1 MTLKLF
7 LVMLI
12 AITTFVPLLL
22 QEGFSQNNDTQQQ
35 LTTTAGAAAEP
46 NSTSSTDCKSIAS
59 QIGSNA
65 FPIQNPD
72 PEICDISIIRNS
84 PQIVDQ
90 DGTILNKFLVANTL
104 VEIMGHSNVAT
115 SSNSSSNNG
124 TGSTL
129 NASSAESNRQ
139 NVVAMVEL
147 ALLQTELKPVLNL
160 ISKTNWTIVAIHNHA
175 LLENPDTIFVH
186 ADAKGTLANIIYPIK
201 EVLAFQQQQQQQQ
214 QQEQKQPQQQSA
226 NQTDNATK
234 QGQPQQRNQNQ
245 GLSLDLTTPTIG
257 NLSGGDKKGTLD
269 LDFNKSTISGIAK
282 VNEPP
287 AKDKVYEGWLED
299 KGDAS
304 GYRLSL
310 GKFDG
315 TGTLA
320 INQTMVN
327 PYTYTVFYVT
337 AEPVKDLDPRP
348 SDIVVA
354 TELPEPFGQ

>member
-115 SSNSSSNNG
+115 SSGNSSNSSSNNG

-186 ADAKGTLANIIYPIK
+186 ADAKGTLANIIFPIK
-201 EVLAFQQQQQQQQ
+201 EVLAFQQQQQ
-214 QQEQKQPQQQSA
+214 EQKQSA

-234 QGQPQQRNQNQ
+234 QGQQQNQ
-245 GLSLDLTTPTIG
+245 SNKTENPLAEIGEKIGEVLTGGGG
-257 NLSGGDKKGTLD
+257 NENKK
-269 LDFNKSTISGIAK
+269 
-282 VNEPP
+282 
-287 AKDKVYEGWLED
+287 
-299 KGDAS
+299 
-304 GYRLSL
+304 
-310 GKFDG
+310 
-315 TGTLA
+315 
-320 INQTMVN
+320 
-327 PYTYTVFYVT
+327 
-337 AEPVKDLDPRP
+337 
-348 SDIVVA
+348 
-354 TELPEPFGQ
+354 

>member
-12 AITTFVPLLL
+12 AITMFVPLLL
-22 QEGFSQNNDTQQQ
+22 QEGFSQKNDTQQQ
-35 LTTTAGAAAEP
+35 LTTTAGAAVEP

-65 FPIQNPD
+65 FPIQNPN

-115 SSNSSSNNG
+115 SSGNSSNNSSNNG

-129 NASSAESNRQ
+129 NASSPESNRQ

-175 LLENPDTIFVH
+175 LLEKPDTIFVH
-186 ADAKGTLANIIYPIK
+186 ADAKGTLANIIFPIK

-214 QQEQKQPQQQSA
+214 QSA

-234 QGQPQQRNQNQ
+234 QGQQQNQ
-245 GLSLDLTTPTIG
+245 SNKTENPLAEIGEKIGEVLTGGGG
-257 NLSGGDKKGTLD
+257 NENKK
-269 LDFNKSTISGIAK
+269 
-282 VNEPP
+282 
-287 AKDKVYEGWLED
+287 
-299 KGDAS
+299 
-304 GYRLSL
+304 
-310 GKFDG
+310 
-315 TGTLA
+315 
-320 INQTMVN
+320 
-327 PYTYTVFYVT
+327 
-337 AEPVKDLDPRP
+337 
-348 SDIVVA
+348 
-354 TELPEPFGQ
+354 

>member
-1 MTLKLF
+1 MTLKLSLL
-7 LVMLI
+7 LVLI
-12 AITTFVPLLL
+12 AIITFIPLLI
-22 QEGFSQNNDTQQQ
+22 QDGYSQKNDTQQQ
-35 LTTTAGAAAEP
+35 NTTAGAAEP
-46 NSTSSTDCKSIAS
+46 NSTSSIYCKSIAS

-65 FPIQNPD
+65 FPIQNPN

-104 VEIMGHSNVAT
+104 VEIMGHSNIAT
-115 SSNSSSNNG
+115 STGNRSNVSSNNG

-129 NASSAESNRQ
+129 NASSPETNRQ

-147 ALLQTELKPVLNL
+147 ALLQTELKPVLDL

-175 LLENPDTIFVH
+175 LLEKPDTIFVH
-186 ADAKGTLANIIYPIK
+186 ADAKGTLANIIFPIK
-201 EVLAFQQQQQQQQ
+201 EVLAFQHQQQN
-214 QQEQKQPQQQSA
+214 QQQSEK
-226 NQTDNATK
+226 QTDNATK
-234 QGQPQQRNQNQ
+234 QGQAQQRNQNQ
-245 GLSLDLTTPTIG
+245 GISLDLTTPTAG
-257 NLSGGDKKGTLD
+257 NVYGGDKKGNLN

-287 AKDKVYEGWLED
+287 AKDKVYEGWFED

-304 GYRLSL
+304 GYRLSV
-310 GKFDG
+310 GKFDEN
-315 TGTLA
+315 GTLA

-327 PYTYTVFYVT
+327 PYTYTIFYVT

-348 SDIVVA
+348 SDIVVG
-354 TELPEPFGQ
+354 TNLTEPFGQ

>member
-12 AITTFVPLLL
+12 AITMFVPLLL
-22 QEGFSQNNDTQQQ
+22 QEGFSQKNDTQQQ
-35 LTTTAGAAAEP
+35 TTTIAAAES
-46 NSTSSTDCKSIAS
+46 NSTSFTDCKSIAS

-65 FPIQNPD
+65 FPIQNPN

-115 SSNSSSNNG
+115 SSGNSSNSSSNNG

-186 ADAKGTLANIIYPIK
+186 ADAKGTLANIIFPIK

-214 QQEQKQPQQQSA
+214 QSA

-234 QGQPQQRNQNQ
+234 QGQQQNQ
-245 GLSLDLTTPTIG
+245 SNKTENPLAEIGEKIGEVLTGGGG
-257 NLSGGDKKGTLD
+257 NENKK
-269 LDFNKSTISGIAK
+269 
-282 VNEPP
+282 
-287 AKDKVYEGWLED
+287 
-299 KGDAS
+299 
-304 GYRLSL
+304 
-310 GKFDG
+310 
-315 TGTLA
+315 
-320 INQTMVN
+320 
-327 PYTYTVFYVT
+327 
-337 AEPVKDLDPRP
+337 
-348 SDIVVA
+348 
-354 TELPEPFGQ
+354 

>member
-1 MTLKLF
+1 
-7 LVMLI
+7 MLI
-12 AITTFVPLLL
+12 AITMFVPLLL
-22 QEGFSQNNDTQQQ
+22 QEGFSQKNDTQQQ
-35 LTTTAGAAAEP
+35 TTTIAAAES
-46 NSTSSTDCKSIAS
+46 NSTSFTDCKSIAS

-65 FPIQNPD
+65 FPIQNPN

-84 PQIVDQ
+84 PQIIDQ

-104 VEIMGHSNVAT
+104 VEIMGLSNVAT
-115 SSNSSSNNG
+115 STGNSSNGSN
-124 TGSTL
+124 TGSPL
-129 NASSAESNRQ
+129 NVSSPESNRQ

-201 EVLAFQQQQQQQQ
+201 EVLAFQQQQQP
-214 QQEQKQPQQQSA
+214 QEQKQPQQQSA

>member
-1 MTLKLF
+1 MTLKLSF
-7 LVMLI
+7 LLMLI
-12 AITTFVPLLL
+12 AITTFIPLLL
-22 QEGFSQNNDTQQQ
+22 QEGYSQKNDTQQQ
-35 LTTTAGAAAEP
+35 TTTAGAAES
-46 NSTSSTDCKSIAS
+46 NSTSIDCKSIAS

-65 FPIQNPD
+65 FPIQNPN

-104 VEIMGHSNVAT
+104 VEIMGHSNIANNSGN
-115 SSNSSSNNG
+115 SSNGSSNNG

-129 NASSAESNRQ
+129 NASSPESNRQ

-186 ADAKGTLANIIYPIK
+186 ADANDTLANIIFPIK

-214 QQEQKQPQQQSA
+214 SEK
-226 NQTDNATK
+226 QTDNATK
-234 QGQPQQRNQNQ
+234 QQVQQQGQQRNQNP
-245 GLSLDLTTPTIG
+245 GISLDLTTPTVG
-257 NLSGGDKKGTLD
+257 NLSGGDKKGSLD
-269 LDFNKSTISGIAK
+269 LDINKSTISGIAK

-287 AKDKVYEGWLED
+287 AKDKVYEGWFED

-304 GYRLSL
+304 GYSLSV

-315 TGTLA
+315 NGTLA

-354 TELPEPFGQ
+354 TQLPEPFGQ

>member
-46 NSTSSTDCKSIAS
+46 NSTSFKDCKSIAS

-115 SSNSSSNNG
+115 SSGNSSNSSSNNG

-214 QQEQKQPQQQSA
+214 EQKQPQQQSA
-226 NQTDNATK
+226 NQTDNAIK
-234 QGQPQQRNQNQ
+234 QGQQQNQ
-245 GLSLDLTTPTIG
+245 SNKTENPLAEIGEKIGEVLTGGGG
-257 NLSGGDKKGTLD
+257 NENKK
-269 LDFNKSTISGIAK
+269 
-282 VNEPP
+282 
-287 AKDKVYEGWLED
+287 
-299 KGDAS
+299 
-304 GYRLSL
+304 
-310 GKFDG
+310 
-315 TGTLA
+315 
-320 INQTMVN
+320 
-327 PYTYTVFYVT
+327 
-337 AEPVKDLDPRP
+337 
-348 SDIVVA
+348 
-354 TELPEPFGQ
+354 

>member
-1 MTLKLF
+1 
-7 LVMLI
+7 MLI
-12 AITTFVPLLL
+12 AITTSIPLLL
-22 QEGFSQNNDTQQQ
+22 QDGYSQKNDTQQQ
-35 LTTTAGAAAEP
+35 KTTITGAAAEP

-65 FPIQNPD
+65 FPIQNPN

-115 SSNSSSNNG
+115 SSGNSSNDSSSNNG

-129 NASSAESNRQ
+129 NASSPESNRQ

-201 EVLAFQQQQQQQQ
+201 EVLAFQQQQQQSA
-214 QQEQKQPQQQSA
+214 KQTLQDVGQAA
-226 NQTDNATK
+226 NQTGKMIQENASQLGGKVSGEAQELGKNITE
-234 QGQPQQRNQNQ
+234 GVE
-245 GLSLDLTTPTIG
+245 GLAETIG
-257 NLSGGDKKGTLD
+257 KGLQD
-269 LDFNKSTISGIAK
+269 LAK
-282 VNEPP
+282 
-287 AKDKVYEGWLED
+287 
-299 KGDAS
+299 
-304 GYRLSL
+304 
-310 GKFDG
+310 
-315 TGTLA
+315 
-320 INQTMVN
+320 
-327 PYTYTVFYVT
+327 
-337 AEPVKDLDPRP
+337 
-348 SDIVVA
+348 
-354 TELPEPFGQ
+354 

>member
-1 MTLKLF
+1 
-7 LVMLI
+7 MLI
-12 AITTFVPLLL
+12 AIATTFIPLLL
-22 QEGFSQNNDTQQQ
+22 QDGYSQKNDTQQQ
-35 LTTTAGAAAEP
+35 NTTVGAAEP
-46 NSTSSTDCKSIAS
+46 NSTSSIACKSIAS

-65 FPIQNPD
+65 FPIQNPN

-115 SSNSSSNNG
+115 SSGNSSNGNNNG
-124 TGSTL
+124 TGSIL
-129 NASSAESNRQ
+129 NASSSQSNRQ
-139 NVVAMVEL
+139 NVVAMIEL

-186 ADAKGTLANIIYPIK
+186 ANAKGTLANIIFPIK
-201 EVLAFQQQQQQQQ
+201 EVLAFQQQQQQ
-214 QQEQKQPQQQSA
+214 EQQQSA
-226 NQTDNATK
+226 KQTDNATK
-234 QGQPQQRNQNQ
+234 QGQQQQLQGNQNP
-245 GLSLDLTTPTIG
+245 GITLDLTTPTAG
-257 NLSGGDKKGTLD
+257 NLSGGDKKGSLD

-287 AKDKVYEGWLED
+287 AKDKVYEGWFED

-304 GYRLSL
+304 GYSLSV

-315 TGTLA
+315 NGTLV

-348 SDIVVA
+348 SDIVVG
-354 TELPEPFGQ
+354 TQLPEPFGQ

>member
-1 MTLKLF
+1 
-7 LVMLI
+7 MLI
-12 AITTFVPLLL
+12 AITTSIPLLL
-22 QEGFSQNNDTQQQ
+22 QDGYSQKNDTQQQ
-35 LTTTAGAAAEP
+35 QQTTTVAAAAEP
-46 NSTSSTDCKSIAS
+46 NSTSFTDCKSIAS

-65 FPIQNPD
+65 FPIQNPN

-115 SSNSSSNNG
+115 SNGNSSNDSSSNNG

-129 NASSAESNRQ
+129 NASSPESNRQ

-186 ADAKGTLANIIYPIK
+186 ADAKDTLANIIYPIK
-201 EVLAFQQQQQQQQ
+201 EVLAFQQQGQQ
-214 QQEQKQPQQQSA
+214 QPQQQS
-226 NQTDNATK
+226 DNAKK
-234 QGQPQQRNQNQ
+234 QGQPQQQRNQNQ
-245 GLSLDLTTPTIG
+245 GLSLDLTTPTAG
-257 NLSGGDKKGTLD
+257 NVYGGDKKGTLE
-269 LDFNKSTISGIAK
+269 LDYNKSTITGIAK
-282 VNEPP
+282 MNEPP
-287 AKDKVYEGWLED
+287 AKDKVYEGWFED

-304 GYRLSL
+304 GYYLSV
-310 GKFDG
+310 GKFDENG
-315 TGTLA
+315 VLA

-337 AEPVKDLDPRP
+337 AEPVKDLDPKP
-348 SDIVVA
+348 SEIVVA
-354 TELPEPFGQ
+354 TKLPEPFGQ